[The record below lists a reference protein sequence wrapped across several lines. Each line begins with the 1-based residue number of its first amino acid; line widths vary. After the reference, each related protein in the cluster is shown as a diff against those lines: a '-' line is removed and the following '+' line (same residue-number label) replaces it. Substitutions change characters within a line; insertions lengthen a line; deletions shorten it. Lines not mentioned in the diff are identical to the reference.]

1 MDAILDMLMPRNG
14 IVTIENAPKI
24 NVGDPLLSPCAP
36 VGSPPGIP
44 LGNPSGIPLGSP
56 PLVSPVSP
64 AGSPEVGG
72 ADVVVDGVPVVLT
85 IFVNGPLAC
94 VFRFASEC
102 GSSTSCSSSLRV
114 VKGDPIWDGL
124 VFAYPSVS

>member
-1 MDAILDMLMPRNG
+1 MDAILDRLMPRNG
-14 IVTIENAPKI
+14 IVTIENPPKI

-44 LGNPSGIPLGSP
+44 LGSP
-56 PLVSPVSP
+56 PPVSPVSP
-64 AGSPEVGG
+64 AGSPEVGAAG
-72 ADVVVDGVPVVLT
+72 VVGDPVVLT

-102 GSSTSCSSSLRV
+102 GSSTSCFWSSKV

-124 VFAYPSVS
+124 VFVYCSVS